1 MHGAYRRVGK
11 TDTAY
16 YHRDLQYDL
25 IGLSMWTDPA
35 DTQRNIDWTQRL
47 FAAWEPHL
55 ARAVYV
61 NDLGDEGEDRARSAY
76 GDNYPRLVALKNKYD
91 PTNLFRSIK
100 TSNRWFDRL
109 DRFRQSTRQPSE
121 LCAPPGGRCAGVDPA
136 STANLERLNSRS
148 HQPNCHLNTPENPR
162 DAHAE
167 PS

>member
-25 IGLSMWTDPA
+25 IGVSMWTDPA

-76 GDNYPRLVALKNKYD
+76 GDNYPRLVVLKNKYD
-91 PTNLFRSIK
+91 PTNLFRLNQNIK
-100 TSNRWFDRL
+100 
-109 DRFRQSTRQPSE
+109 PM
-121 LCAPPGGRCAGVDPA
+121 V
-136 STANLERLNSRS
+136 
-148 HQPNCHLNTPENPR
+148 
-162 DAHAE
+162 
-167 PS
+167 

>member
-1 MHGAYRRVGK
+1 MQQIFDPAFPPGRLNYWKSALAGRLTDELIEASVEHARKVPSPHTPILFIEMHGAYRRVGK

-91 PTNLFRSIK
+91 PTNLFRLNQNIK
-100 TSNRWFDRL
+100 
-109 DRFRQSTRQPSE
+109 PM
-121 LCAPPGGRCAGVDPA
+121 V
-136 STANLERLNSRS
+136 
-148 HQPNCHLNTPENPR
+148 
-162 DAHAE
+162 
-167 PS
+167 